1 MIITTPLLDFS
12 NIVSKTDIKLMA
24 EADEHEVVRDV
35 QELYSDYV
43 AVSRHVFSL
52 NLKEGCYSRCRGF
65 EAKGHSESD
74 CITWN
79 ECSLARCV
87 QGISSVLL
95 CLRRCPTLRYQASS
109 EMCKVLAERIRQI
122 MAKEGQLFSQ
132 SYGSPALDPSYPH
145 LVLLILDRRSDP
157 VTPLL
162 NQWTYQAMLH
172 ELLTINNNRVDL
184 SQVEGISKEL
194 KEVVISPEYDDFY
207 AQVSVCLC

>member
-1 MIITTPLLDFS
+1 M
-12 NIVSKTDIKLMA
+12 
-24 EADEHEVVRDV
+24 
-35 QELYSDYV
+35 QELYADYV
-43 AVSRHVFSL
+43 AVGRHVFSL
-52 NLKEGCYSRCRGF
+52 NLKEGCYTKRSTGLDV
-65 EAKGHSESD
+65 KGHLESD

-95 CLRRCPTLRYQASS
+95 CLKRCPTLRYQASS
-109 EMCKVLAERIRQI
+109 EMCKRLAEGIRQM
-122 MAKEGQLFSQ
+122 MAKEGLLFQ
-132 SYGSPALDPSYPH
+132 QTYGSATLDPTSQN

-207 AQVSVCLC
+207 AQVSVYHF